1 MKTTYKG
8 KPVTTY
14 ADGFGRWHAH
24 VEFPDSGYGF
34 AAGED
39 LNLELHWDSIRAAA
53 RRAIRAE
60 LAERGEIGDGYRIK
74 LDVHGLGI
82 YDTGVWHSVEF
93 VEAD

>member
-8 KPVTTY
+8 RPVTTY

-24 VEFPDSGYGF
+24 VELPDSGYGNT
-34 AAGED
+34 GD

-60 LAERGEIGDGYRIK
+60 LVERGSIGDGYAVR
-74 LDVHGLGI
+74 LDVHKQGI
-82 YDTGVWHSVEF
+82 YATGVWHSVEF